1 MPTTCEIDFENNPL
15 KVIYA
20 GQLLRGTVRLNL
32 TEEKNVRGVY
42 IRIHGTAHCHWTE
55 GSGDN
60 RKSYTGD
67 EDYLNERTYFVG
79 GAQSGSVFNFFSWNP
94 SNFFYPSLATFMI
107 KVYYI
112 R

>member
-20 GQLLRGTVRLNL
+20 GQMLRGTVRLQL

-79 GAQSGSVFNFFSWNP
+79 GAQSGSVFFFS
-94 SNFFYPSLATFMI
+94 
-107 KVYYI
+107 
-112 R
+112 